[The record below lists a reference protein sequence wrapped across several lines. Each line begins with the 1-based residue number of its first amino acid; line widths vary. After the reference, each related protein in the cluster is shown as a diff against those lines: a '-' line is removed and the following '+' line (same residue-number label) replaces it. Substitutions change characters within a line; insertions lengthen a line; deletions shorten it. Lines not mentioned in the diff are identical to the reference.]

1 MKESK
6 RMAVPSQVPS
16 IIPVLKLLI
25 LTQNPWRFKHGIHFS
40 GNAVPGGIYNRKYN
54 ARALGLLER
63 PWDGW
68 PSALLLN
75 F

>member
-1 MKESK
+1 MKENK

-16 IIPVLKLLI
+16 IIPVLKLN
-25 LTQNPWRFKHGIHFS
+25 TQNPWRFKHGIHYS
-40 GNAVPGGIYNRKYN
+40 GNAVPGGTYNRKHN

-63 PWDGW
+63 SWDGW
-68 PSALLLN
+68 PSALLLD